1 MATKK
6 PYKDLDDLE
15 KLEKQ
20 WRKLSGLHHREEW
33 SAVVMR
39 AATAAEI
46 AANLAIR
53 NEFEARSKFDADFVG
68 SMLVW
73 ANGLQGKVS
82 RLLKPLYKGTPKAKK
97 LATLFAVME
106 RINNRRNAVA
116 HAGEFCNVEEADAVI
131 ADCRTFVEGLV
142 VLYHPDF
149 KLKEHRFELDN

>member
-1 MATKK
+1 MTKKK
-6 PYKDLDDLE
+6 PYQDLDDLE
-15 KLEKQ
+15 KLKKQ

-82 RLLKPLYKGTPKAKK
+82 RLLKPLYKDSPKAKK
-97 LATLFAVME
+97 LAPLVAVME
-106 RINNRRNAVA
+106 RINIKRNAVA
-116 HAGEFCNVEEADAVI
+116 HAGEFCNVDEADAVI

-149 KLKEHRFELDN
+149 QLKEHKFELEN